1 VAKPKESK
9 QVKLL
14 DINDLKAQI
23 DTVQKAVKKLNDLS
37 TTATSPTVKGD
48 IQQALALRAAQLE
61 QLQRQETLL
70 VEIAEIERY
79 RDIDAKNI
87 LTNEEKDQYT
97 KQANDLRDQL
107 GNSSVGP
114 PANTSLAPLATS
126 AGPRRGENTN
136 VSNAPGSKDPA
147 RAAGG
152 SVADDSKPQTLQ
164 EPGGEFTRAIIGYEQ
179 AGASAAAKRQ
189 NVFIDLYFGSPL
201 SDKKF
206 LFFGTST
213 RDFDFGPRWRS
224 WGDIRVSSVPLQ
236 NTAGN
241 ISVSNFVNGGFAQ
254 QVGSLKV
261 NEVVQG
267 VEFLAGAEVLLGG
280 IRRPLPSFAAAT
292 KEKFSFSFFLGGGAI
307 TPVTPLDSRQLFV
320 ATPEAIN
327 SLNLTSTTQF
337 IAFVN
342 PDRDRFFRQYYAGI
356 RLKTHYFQNCDTNN
370 AVTEAMKKF
379 DVHCLNDYGSIER
392 LRQVNRFPAMLD
404 IAVGQNE
411 SVTKGRL
418 NGALLRVDG
427 FFPLPWEKGQSVYLF
442 GTALMKPRRASINTP
457 LVLAP
462 APDTTPVPGPNVA
475 IVPIDQIDRDYYR
488 IGVGVDVIGLI
499 KTFVKTTP
507 NTPSNQAPKLGA
519 PSNRT
524 TSK

>member
-1 VAKPKESK
+1 
-9 QVKLL
+9 
-14 DINDLKAQI
+14 
-23 DTVQKAVKKLNDLS
+23 
-37 TTATSPTVKGD
+37 
-48 IQQALALRAAQLE
+48 
-61 QLQRQETLL
+61 
-70 VEIAEIERY
+70 
-79 RDIDAKNI
+79 
-87 LTNEEKDQYT
+87 
-97 KQANDLRDQL
+97 
-107 GNSSVGP
+107 
-114 PANTSLAPLATS
+114 
-126 AGPRRGENTN
+126 
-136 VSNAPGSKDPA
+136 
-147 RAAGG
+147 
-152 SVADDSKPQTLQ
+152 
-164 EPGGEFTRAIIGYEQ
+164 
-179 AGASAAAKRQ
+179 
-189 NVFIDLYFGSPL
+189 
-201 SDKKF
+201 
-206 LFFGTST
+206 
-213 RDFDFGPRWRS
+213 
-224 WGDIRVSSVPLQ
+224 
-236 NTAGN
+236 
-241 ISVSNFVNGGFAQ
+241 
-254 QVGSLKV
+254 
-261 NEVVQG
+261 
-267 VEFLAGAEVLLGG
+267 
-280 IRRPLPSFAAAT
+280 
-292 KEKFSFSFFLGGGAI
+292 
-307 TPVTPLDSRQLFV
+307 
-320 ATPEAIN
+320 
-327 SLNLTSTTQF
+327 
-337 IAFVN
+337 VN

-519 PSNRT
+519 PSNQT